1 MGSRIWNDTIF
12 SVSPCLPLPSA
23 IITSSQDESLY
34 CEEWFTLIGMVIK
47 NLEWLCT
54 LDSYTIEILGFTPS
68 GFSPTRLFLVFPSDG
83 LSRPFG
89 VAVGLPTYPSLI
101 CHWA

>member
-1 MGSRIWNDTIF
+1 MSI
-12 SVSPCLPLPSA
+12 SPP
-23 IITSSQDESLY
+23 TSSAGLSVAECVESA
-34 CEEWFTLIGMVIK
+34 TLIQFSKNVIRK
-47 NLEWLCT
+47 KPHWSFSSCAEV
-54 LDSYTIEILGFTPS
+54 SYTIEILGFTPS
-68 GFSPTRLFLVFPSDG
+68 GFSPTRLYLVVPSDG